1 MNVRRLSAEQRRE
14 QILTC
19 SIDVLAKSNYQ
30 KMRVVDIAEL
40 VGVSEAAIYK
50 YFPTKK
56 HLFLAVLKYL
66 SDRLIN
72 SLTSVIEAE
81 ADTFEALRKAASAFA
96 DPDVNP
102 PDHVRIRSKAIA
114 EVDEPEIAGQLQYD
128 HLRFVLLLRDIV
140 EKGEHQGVFRS
151 DLGIDTIVLLLD
163 AVGMFVETLKLLSL
177 EGNTPEETGLGL
189 MNLVIELMRAK

>member
-1 MNVRRLSAEQRRE
+1 MEMHRLSAEQRRE

-30 KMRVVDIAEL
+30 KMRVADIADL

-56 HLFLAVLKYL
+56 HLFLAVLKYM

-72 SLTSVIEAE
+72 SLTSVIEVE
-81 ADTFEALRKAASAFA
+81 ADTVEALHKAASAFA
-96 DPDVNP
+96 NPDLNP
-102 PDHVRIRSKAIA
+102 PDHVRVRSKTIA
-114 EVDEPEIAGQLQYD
+114 EVDDPEIASQLQYD
-128 HLRFVLLLRDIV
+128 HLRFALILRGIV
-140 EKGEHQGVFRS
+140 EKGKHQGVFRS
-151 DLGIDTIVLLLD
+151 DLDIDTIVLLLD
-163 AVGMFVETLKLLSL
+163 AVGMFVETLKLLAL

-189 MNLVIELMRAK
+189 MNRVIELVRA

>member
-30 KMRVVDIAEL
+30 KMRVADIADL

-56 HLFLAVLKYL
+56 HLFLAVLKYM

-72 SLTSVIEAE
+72 RLTSVIETE
-81 ADTFEALRKAASAFA
+81 TDTIEALHKAATAFTNSE
-96 DPDVNP
+96 VNP

-114 EVDEPEIAGQLQYD
+114 EVDDPEIAGKLQYD
-128 HLRFVLLLRDIV
+128 HLRFVLVLRGIV
-140 EKGEHQGVFRS
+140 EKGEQQGVFRS
-151 DLGIDTIVLLLD
+151 DLSINSIVLLLD

-189 MNLVIELMRAK
+189 MNRVIELLRA